1 MPVPVV
7 AQVPVAAD
15 LVVPI
20 VALVPVADNLVP
32 VVAPAGAVALVP
44 VLG

>member
-1 MPVPVV
+1 VP
-7 AQVPVAAD
+7 
-15 LVVPI
+15 
-20 VALVPVADNLVP
+20 VPVADNLVP